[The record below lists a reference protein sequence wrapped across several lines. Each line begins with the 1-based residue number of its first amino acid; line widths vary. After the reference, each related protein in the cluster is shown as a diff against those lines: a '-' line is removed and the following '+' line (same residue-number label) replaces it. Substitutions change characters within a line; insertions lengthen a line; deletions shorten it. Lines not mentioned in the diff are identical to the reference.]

1 MTLYKQI
8 PAHAERGQTVTYEE
22 ATPAEISAA
31 HPKCCHPDGTQWCK
45 HYRRCDGAVYAETG
59 DADDGGNPIVSILA
73 LDYCSRHTELK
84 GETP

>member
-31 HPKCCHPDGTQWCK
+31 HPKCETCK
-45 HYRRCDGAVYAETG
+45 HWDRCSHIERNHPQGMCGLHRHLTNE
-59 DADDGGNPIVSILA
+59 NH
-73 LDYCSRHTELK
+73 YCPYHTELK
-84 GETP
+84 GGTP